1 MGLIAFYLLVLAFL
15 CQSLAVKP
23 GSGLNLESLTHELLE
38 SARKPDFFEWVRG
51 VRRRI
56 HRYPELGFQEH
67 KTSEVIRTELDSL
80 GISYKFPVAK
90 TGVVASIGSDSDAT
104 PVFSLRADMDALP
117 VQELV
122 EWEYKSKIGGKMH
135 ACGHDSH
142 VAMLLGA
149 AKLLV
154 ERKDRLKGT
163 VKLVFQ
169 PGEEGYAG
177 AYHML
182 QDGVL
187 DDINAVFALHV
198 LPDLPTGS
206 ISSRPGPML
215 AGAGTFSAT
224 IHGKGGHAAAP
235 HLTIDPIL
243 AASSAVVSLQ
253 QIVSR
258 ETDPL
263 EARVVTVG
271 YFEGGK
277 AANVIPSS
285 VKFGGTFRSFSNEG
299 LLDLKERIK
308 EVIELQASVHRC
320 SATVNFT
327 DGSVLYPV
335 TINDERLYNNAKE
348 VSEALV
354 GESNMKLF
362 PLIMGADDF
371 SFFSMKTSAA
381 MFGIG
386 IKNATVKSDQPLHSP
401 FFVVDEEALP
411 IGAALHAAVAISY
424 LESHVGS

>member
-1 MGLIAFYLLVLAFL
+1 MAIET
-15 CQSLAVKP
+15 
-23 GSGLNLESLTHELLE
+23 GSGLESLTHELLE
-38 SARKPDFFEWVRG
+38 SARKPDFFEWVKG

-67 KTSEVIRTELDSL
+67 KTSEVIRAELDSL
-80 GISYKFPVAK
+80 GIGYKYPVAK
-90 TGVVASIGSDSDAT
+90 TGVVASIGSDSDTT
-104 PVFSLRADMDALP
+104 PVFSLRADMDGLP

-122 EWEYKSKIGGKMH
+122 EWEHKSEIDGKMH
-135 ACGHDSH
+135 ACGHDTH

-154 ERKDRLKGT
+154 ERKDRLKGM

-182 QDGVL
+182 QEGVL
-187 DDINAVFALHV
+187 DDINAIFALHV
-198 LPDLPTGS
+198 LPDVPTGA

-235 HLTIDPIL
+235 HLNIDPIL

-271 YFEGGK
+271 YIEGGN
-277 AANVIPSS
+277 AANVIPQS
-285 VKFGGTFRSFSNEG
+285 VKFGGTFRSLSNEG

-320 SATVNFT
+320 SATVNFMEE
-327 DGSVLYPV
+327 GSVLYPV
-335 TINDERLYNNAKE
+335 TINDEGLYNHAKK

-354 GESNMKLF
+354 GKSNMKLF
-362 PLIMGADDF
+362 PLVMGSEDF
-371 SFFSMKTSAA
+371 SFFSRMTSAA
-381 MFGIG
+381 MFGVG
-386 IKNATVKSDQPLHSP
+386 IKNETAKSDRPLHSP
-401 FFVVDEEALP
+401 HFVVDEEVLP

-424 LESHVGS
+424 FEGHDDVW